1 MASAVKI
8 LTCSMTLKLEAC
20 LMSVGGTRWVD
31 SLAQAEALPET
42 LTHFI
47 YSQMLASLSICT
59 SSSTMLLHT

>member
-1 MASAVKI
+1 
-8 LTCSMTLKLEAC
+8 MTLKLEAC

-31 SLAQAEALPET
+31 SLAQAEALPEA